1 MSFRFWRRVKILPG
15 VTLNLSKRG
24 GSLSFGPRG
33 AKITIGPHGKRTS
46 VGIPGTGLFY
56 TNTYGSKRKG
66 ERGGTTEAPLRP
78 TVNAEDK
85 LTLGF
90 FKRLVTPKEE
100 EALVDGL
107 RELSLDNEESAYK
120 KLKNAVHLADGAF
133 MAGCLALKSN
143 NLRKAEEFFSSARDD
158 YRNLGKYFSKYG
170 VVATMSLAITKEYTA
185 HLNPSLRGVLL
196 AFAEVYQRLGNR
208 DKAMTSLKRL
218 RRLEP
223 DDIVVKLSLT
233 EILIERGVSKSFQEV
248 VKLTQD
254 IENSSPLHTALLLY
268 KARALRDLGLFDAAR
283 DELTP
288 LLRRKKNRPD
298 DLLLA
303 IRYERALVYEALG
316 QKTRARKDLEKIYA
330 EAPDSE
336 DVAPSSLSDL
346 ALMNLLTI

>member
-33 AKITIGPHGKRTS
+33 AKLTIGPHGKRTT

-56 TNTYGSKRKG
+56 TKTYGSKQKG
-66 ERGGTTEAPLRP
+66 KREETTDAPLRP
-78 TVNAEDK
+78 RVSAEDK

-100 EALVDGL
+100 EGLVDGL
-107 RELSLDNEESAYK
+107 RELSLGNEKSACK
-120 KLKNAVHLADGAF
+120 KLKQAVYLADGAF
-133 MAGCLALKSN
+133 MVGYLALNSN
-143 NLRKAEEFFSSARDD
+143 HLREAEEFFSSARDD

-170 VVATMSLAITKEYTA
+170 VVATMSLAITSEYTA

-196 AFAEVYQRLGNR
+196 ALTEVYQRLGNR
-208 DKAMTSLKRL
+208 DQTIASLKRL

-223 DDIVVKLSLT
+223 DDIVVKLSLA
-233 EILIERGVSKSFQEV
+233 EVLVEGGDSKSFQAT

-268 KARALRDLGLFDAAR
+268 KSRALKGLGLSDAAR

-316 QKTRARKDLEKIYA
+316 QKTRAHKDLEKIYS
-330 EAPDSE
+330 EAPDYE
-336 DVAPSSLSDL
+336 DVATRLGL
-346 ALMNLLTI
+346 A

>member
-15 VTLNLSKRG
+15 VTLNLSKTG

-33 AKITIGPHGKRTS
+33 AKLTLGPHGKRTT

-56 TNTYGSKRKG
+56 TKTYESKRKG
-66 ERGGTTEAPLRP
+66 KRGRTTDAPLGP
-78 TVNAEDK
+78 TVSAEDK

-107 RELSLDNEESAYK
+107 RELSLGNEESAYK
-120 KLKNAVHLADGAF
+120 KLKKTAHLADGAF
-133 MAGCLALKSN
+133 MAGYLALNSN
-143 NLRKAEEFFSSARDD
+143 NLRKAEKFFSSARDD
-158 YRNLGKYFSKYG
+158 YKNLGKYFSKYG
-170 VVATMSLAITKEYTA
+170 VVATLSLAITSEYTA

-196 AFAEVYQRLGNR
+196 ALAEVYQRLDDR
-208 DKAMTSLKRL
+208 DQALASLKRL

-223 DDIVVKLSLT
+223 DAIVVKLSLA
-233 EILIERGVSKSFQEV
+233 EVLVEGGDSKSFQEV
-248 VKLTQD
+248 VKLTRD

-268 KARALRDLGLFDAAR
+268 KARALKGLGLLEAAR

-288 LLRRKKNRPD
+288 LLRRKKDRPD

-303 IRYERALVYEALG
+303 IRYERALVYETLV

-330 EAPDSE
+330 EAPDYE
-336 DVAPSSLSDL
+336 DVAKRLGL
-346 ALMNLLTI
+346 A

>member
-15 VTLNLSKRG
+15 VTLNLSKTG

-33 AKITIGPHGKRTS
+33 TKLTIGPHGRRTS

-56 TNTYGSKRKG
+56 TKTYGSKRKG
-66 ERGGTTEAPLRP
+66 KGGEPTNAPVVP
-78 TVNAEDK
+78 TVSVEDK
-85 LTLGF
+85 LNLGF

-100 EALVDGL
+100 EGLVDGL
-107 RELSLDNEESAYK
+107 RELSLGNEEGAYA
-120 KLKNAVHLADGAF
+120 KLKNTTHLADGAF
-133 MAGCLALKSN
+133 MAGYLALNNN
-143 NLRKAEEFFSSARDD
+143 NLRESEEFFSSARDN

-170 VVATMSLAITKEYTA
+170 VTATMSLAITREYTA

-196 AFAEVYQRLGNR
+196 ALAEVYQRLDNR
-208 DKAMTSLKRL
+208 DKAITSLKRL

-233 EILIERGVSKSFQEV
+233 EILIEGGDSKSFQEV

-268 KARALRDLGLFDAAR
+268 KARALKGLGLFDAAR
-283 DELTP
+283 DALTP
-288 LLRRKKNRPD
+288 LLRRKKDRPD

-330 EAPDSE
+330 EAPDYE
-336 DVAPSSLSDL
+336 DVANRLE
-346 ALMNLLTI
+346 LT

>member
-15 VTLNLSKRG
+15 VTLNLSKTG

-33 AKITIGPHGKRTS
+33 TKVTIGPHGKRTT

-56 TNTYGSKRKG
+56 TKTYGSTRKG
-66 ERGGTTEAPLRP
+66 KRGGTTVAPLRP
-78 TVNAEDK
+78 TVSAEDK
-85 LTLGF
+85 LTIGF

-100 EALVDGL
+100 EDLVDGL
-107 RELSLDNEESAYK
+107 RELSLGNKESAYK
-120 KLKNAVHLADGAF
+120 KLKNATHLADGAF
-133 MAGCLALKSN
+133 ISGYLALDNDK
-143 NLRKAEEFFSSARDD
+143 LKEAEKFFTSARDN
-158 YRNLGKYFSKYG
+158 YKSLGRYFSKYG
-170 VVATMSLAITKEYTA
+170 VVATMSLAITREYTT

-196 AFAEVYQRLGNR
+196 ALAEVYQRLDNR

-233 EILIERGVSKSFQEV
+233 EILIEGGDSKSFQEV

-268 KARALRDLGLFDAAR
+268 KARALRGLGLFDAAR

-330 EAPDSE
+330 EAPDYE
-336 DVAPSSLSDL
+336 DVAKRLGL
-346 ALMNLLTI
+346 A

>member
-15 VTLNLSKRG
+15 VTLNLSKTG

-33 AKITIGPHGKRTS
+33 AKLTIGPHGRRTS

-56 TNTYGSKRKG
+56 TKTY
-66 ERGGTTEAPLRP
+66 RGGTSDSRRRTAEAPVRP
-78 TVNAEDK
+78 AVRAKDK

-90 FKRLVTPKEE
+90 FKRLVTPKGE

-107 RELSLDNEESAYK
+107 RELAIGNEKSAYE
-120 KLKNAVHLADGAF
+120 KLKKSTHLADGAF
-133 MAGCLALKSN
+133 MVGYLALN
-143 NLRKAEEFFSSARDD
+143 NNNIRKAEECFSSVRDD

-170 VVATMSLAITKEYTA
+170 VVATLSLAITEEYTV

-196 AFAEVYQRLGNR
+196 ALTEVYQLLDNR
-208 DKAMTSLKRL
+208 DKAITCLKRL
-218 RRLEP
+218 KRLEP
-223 DDIVVKLSLT
+223 DDIVVKLSLA
-233 EILIERGVSKSFQEV
+233 EILVEGGDSKSFQEV
-248 VKLTQD
+248 VQLTQD

-268 KARALRDLGLFDAAR
+268 KARALKGLGLFDAAR
-283 DELTP
+283 DAFTP
-288 LLRRKKNRPD
+288 LLRRKKDRPD

-330 EAPDSE
+330 KAPDYE
-336 DVAPSSLSDL
+336 DVTALLGL
-346 ALMNLLTI
+346 A

>member
-15 VTLNLSKRG
+15 VTLNLSKTG
-24 GSLSFGPRG
+24 GSLSLGPRG
-33 AKITIGPHGKRTS
+33 AKLTLGPHGKRTT

-56 TNTYGSKRKG
+56 TKTYGSKGKG
-66 ERGGTTEAPLRP
+66 KRGETTDAPLRP
-78 TVNAEDK
+78 TVSAEDK

-90 FKRLVTPKEE
+90 FKRLMTPKEE

-107 RELSLDNEESAYK
+107 K
-120 KLKNAVHLADGAF
+120 KLDVGDEKNAYANLKKAAHLADGAF
-133 MAGCLALKSN
+133 IAGCLALNSN
-143 NLRKAEEFFSSARDD
+143 NLKEAEKFFSSARDD

-196 AFAEVYQRLGNR
+196 ALTEVYQRFDDR
-208 DKAMTSLKRL
+208 DQAIASLKRL

-223 DDIVVKLSLT
+223 DDVVVKLSLA
-233 EILIERGVSKSFQEV
+233 EVLIEGGDKKSLQEV
-248 VKLTQD
+248 VRLTKD
-254 IENSSPLHTALLLY
+254 TENSSPIHTALLLY
-268 KARALRDLGLFDAAR
+268 KARALSSLGLLDAAR

-298 DLLLA
+298 DLLLT
-303 IRYERALVYEALG
+303 IRYERSLVYEALG

-330 EAPDSE
+330 EAPDYE
-336 DVAPSSLSDL
+336 DVAKRLGL
-346 ALMNLLTI
+346 